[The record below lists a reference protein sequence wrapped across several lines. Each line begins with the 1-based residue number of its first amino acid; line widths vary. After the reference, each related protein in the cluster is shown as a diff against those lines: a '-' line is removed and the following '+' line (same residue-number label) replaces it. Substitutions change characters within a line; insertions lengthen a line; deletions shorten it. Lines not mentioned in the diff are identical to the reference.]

1 MLGPQ
6 QWLLVNLANEKN
18 LSFSDR
24 YKNKINVVPLKNTS
38 IDWEVALDLSELFH
52 GKIFVLFCWLGLVFV
67 TPVFTI
73 FVQFLSFTKKLASV
87 SPF

>member
-38 IDWEVALDLSELFH
+38 ID
-52 GKIFVLFCWLGLVFV
+52 
-67 TPVFTI
+67 
-73 FVQFLSFTKKLASV
+73 
-87 SPF
+87 